1 MIIKIAGLSEGVHYY
16 KFEEPIESLGLDNPF
31 FGNLTADVELS
42 KSHREIILKVDVKV
56 NANFECDRCTKD
68 SVQQLNPVYQVVY
81 LFGNP
86 PDENVNI
93 NVIYLH
99 PEADKINIAPEV
111 RDYVLLSLPMKK
123 LCMEECKGLCRNCGK
138 DLNEGDCKCETN
150 NIDSRWLPLKEL
162 QKKLNNN

>member
-16 KFEEPIESLGLDNPF
+16 KFEEPIESLGLESPF

-42 KSHREIILKVDVKV
+42 KSHSEIILKVDVKV
-56 NANFECDRCTKD
+56 NANFECDRCTKNF
-68 SVQQLNPVYQVVY
+68 VQQLNPVYQVVY

-86 PDENVNI
+86 PDDNINI

-99 PEADKINIAPEV
+99 SEADKINIAPEV
-111 RDYVLLSLPMKK
+111 RDYVLLALPMKM

-138 DLNEGDCKCETN
+138 DLNEADCNCETEN
-150 NIDSRWLPLKEL
+150 TDSRWLPLKEL